1 MLLIWKY
8 DERFLKL
15 LLIKFE
21 INFCKILYFY
31 FFYVI
36 NKVEIGKKKNLI
48 EMYIYLNKC

>member
-8 DERFLKL
+8 DERFFKL

-36 NKVEIGKKKNLI
+36 NKVEIGKKNFI

>member
-21 INFCKILYFY
+21 INFGKILYFY

-36 NKVEIGKKKNLI
+36 NKVEIGKKKF
-48 EMYIYLNKC
+48 YINVYLFK

>member
-8 DERFLKL
+8 DERFFKL

-36 NKVEIGKKKNLI
+36 NKVEIGKNNFI

>member
-21 INFCKILYFY
+21 INFGKILYFY

-36 NKVEIGKKKNLI
+36 YKVEIGKKKF
-48 EMYIYLNKC
+48 YINVYLFK